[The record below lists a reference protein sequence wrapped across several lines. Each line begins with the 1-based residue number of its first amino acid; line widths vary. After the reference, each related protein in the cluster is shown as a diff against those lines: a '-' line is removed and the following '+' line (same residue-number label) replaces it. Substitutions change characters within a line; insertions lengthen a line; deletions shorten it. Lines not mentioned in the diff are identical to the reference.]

1 MANETSINA
10 TANINIPSLFPRFVS
25 IVSTSANHPPG
36 KEREEQRMPEDYLF
50 PRGKIYGE
58 RNESPTPRR
67 IVNRNGP
74 PCSLPIFHHRGSYR
88 WRNSKDSSCHHRR
101 LVNKHANTG
110 PRKSITSSSIHP
122 SRSILLS
129 SRSGHQRYPSD
140 DTVTI
145 SSRPWTGSTST
156 ESLSPRWCGN
166 PRTSY
171 QLARTKGALFW
182 TTASAPF
189 CASLSFSPIRQLNEP
204 LSKGTREERR
214 RHVLASSLS
223 LILILILFT
232 PVEDGPR
239 WVAWRH

>member
-36 KEREEQRMPEDYLF
+36 KEFVKNRGCQKIIYFPVEKFTERETSLQP
-50 PRGKIYGE
+50 P
-58 RNESPTPRR
+58 
-67 IVNRNGP
+67 VNRNGP

-145 SSRPWTGSTST
+145 SSRP
-156 ESLSPRWCGN
+156 
-166 PRTSY
+166 
-171 QLARTKGALFW
+171 
-182 TTASAPF
+182 
-189 CASLSFSPIRQLNEP
+189 
-204 LSKGTREERR
+204 
-214 RHVLASSLS
+214 
-223 LILILILFT
+223 
-232 PVEDGPR
+232 
-239 WVAWRH
+239 